1 MGTVMSISKFEHFF
15 RRAASLDVDKADL
28 RRYSDF
34 VNHKIHDLLLRA
46 QAVAKMHGRD
56 IMLPMDLPITKGLQE
71 SIHDYRDI
79 DEGIELTDI
88 LEDLTKLPLLDL
100 EYSDDLRAE
109 LPRIAGGISVALA
122 RVFKIMEPRLK
133 NPQTE
138 HWEKAFRIFDQVL

>member
-28 RRYSDF
+28 KRYSDF
-34 VNHKIHDLLLRA
+34 VNHKIYDLLVRG
-46 QAVAKMHGRD
+46 QAVAKMNARD
-56 IMLPMDLPITKGLQE
+56 VILPMDLPITKGLQE
-71 SIHDYRDI
+71 SIHDYQDI

-88 LEDLTKLPLLDL
+88 LEHLTKLPLLDL
-100 EYSDDLRAE
+100 EYSDDTRAD

-122 RVFKIMEPRLK
+122 RTFKIIEPMLK

-138 HWEKAFRIFDQVL
+138 HWEKAFRVFDQLL